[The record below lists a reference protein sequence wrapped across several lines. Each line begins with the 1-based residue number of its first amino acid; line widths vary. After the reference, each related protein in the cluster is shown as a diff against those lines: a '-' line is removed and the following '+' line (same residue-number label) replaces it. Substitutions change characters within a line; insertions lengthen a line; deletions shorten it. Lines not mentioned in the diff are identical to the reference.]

1 MQNNSDQY
9 FYMNRYDFGVVGNCS
24 FLAFI
29 DTNAN
34 VNWMCMPRFDSS
46 FIFGSLLDKK
56 KGGEFS
62 IMPANGQYESK
73 QYYLKNTNILAT
85 EFKVP
90 EGTFRVIDFA
100 PRFNQ
105 YERYFKPLMLFRKI
119 ELISGNPFI
128 RVKCHP
134 VDNYGKTTSETSLG
148 SNHIRYLNLQSQVRL
163 ATDIPLNYIVGE
175 KAFVLNETQYIVFSY
190 GVPLEAPLVET
201 SELFLTKTLNYWIN
215 WVKSTSIP
223 NIYQDEVIRSAL
235 VLKLHQYED
244 TGAVIAAG
252 STSLPEYDQ
261 SHRNWD
267 YRYCW
272 MRDTYY
278 TLNAFNNIGHFE
290 ELEKYFAFI
299 QNVILN
305 EKQQIKPLYT
315 ISGERVPDEKVLLL
329 EGYLKNKPVRIGNNA
344 NYQTQNDVYGQILIS
359 LLPLFIDKRL
369 NYSDI
374 QKSEFITKWLLD
386 RIYDHMDEPDSGLWE
401 FGTTNQFHCYTYLFH
416 WAGCQAAIQIG
427 KVANRDDITK
437 KATSLAKKSRQYIE
451 KCYNTDVKAYMQ
463 SVGSTYLDASNL
475 QMITMNYLNPNGG
488 RAMHHLKAHENVLF
502 HDPKLFY
509 RYLHDDLGVSR
520 NSFIISGFWYA
531 EALASVGMLNKASRV
546 IETLNKCS
554 NHLGLFSED
563 ADKEY
568 GQWGNF
574 PQTYSHVGLVNAV
587 YRLSKRLDKPI
598 FL

>member
-1 MQNNSDQY
+1 
-9 FYMNRYDFGVVGNCS
+9 MNRYNFGVVGNCS

-62 IMPANGQYESK
+62 IMPANGNYESK

-85 EFKVP
+85 EFQVP
-90 EGTFRVIDFA
+90 EGIFRVIDFA

-119 ELISGNPFI
+119 ELISGNPTI

-134 VDNYGKTTSETSLG
+134 VDNYGKKIPDISTA
-148 SNHIRYLNLQSQVRL
+148 SNHIRYLNLSNQIRL
-163 ATDIPLNYIVGE
+163 TTDIPLNYIIKD
-175 KAFVLNETQYIVFSY
+175 KAFVLNETKYLVFSY
-190 GVPLEAPLVET
+190 GAALEAPLAET
-201 SELFLTKTLNYWIN
+201 AELFLNKTRRYWVN

-261 SHRNWD
+261 AHRNWD

-299 QNVILN
+299 ENIMLN
-305 EKQQIKPLYT
+305 EKQLIKPLYT
-315 ISGERVPDEKVLLL
+315 ISGERVPDEKILLL
-329 EGYLKNKPVRIGNNA
+329 EGYKKNKPIRIGNNA
-344 NYQTQNDVYGQILIS
+344 NYQTQNDVYGQILVS

-369 NYSDI
+369 NYFDTK
-374 QKSEFITKWLLD
+374 KSESITKWLLD
-386 RIYDHMDEPDSGLWE
+386 RIEEYMDVPDSGPWE

-416 WAGCQAAIQIG
+416 WAGCKAAVKIG
-427 KVANRDDITK
+427 NIAGRNDITR
-437 KATSLAKKSRQYIE
+437 KARILAVLASRYIK
-451 KCYNTDVKAYMQ
+451 KCYNPSLKAYMQ
-463 SVGSTYLDASNL
+463 SVGSSQLDASSL
-475 QMITMNYLNPNGG
+475 QLITMNYLNPNGG
-488 RAMHHLKAHENVLF
+488 IALHHLKAHEQGLF
-502 HDPKLFY
+502 KTNGLFQ

-520 NSFIISGFWYA
+520 NSFIICGFWYA
-531 EALASVGMLNKASRV
+531 EALATVGMLKKAFSV

-563 ADKEY
+563 ADSEY

-598 FL
+598 FF

>member
-1 MQNNSDQY
+1 
-9 FYMNRYDFGVVGNCS
+9 MNKYNFGVIGNCS
-24 FLAFI
+24 YLAFI

-34 VNWMCMPRFDSS
+34 VNWLCLPRFDSS
-46 FIFGSLLDKK
+46 FLFGSLLDKK

-62 IMPANGQYESK
+62 ITPANGQFQSR

-85 EFKVP
+85 EFEMPQGK
-90 EGTFRVIDFA
+90 FRVIDFA
-100 PRFNQ
+100 PRFPQ
-105 YERYFKPLMLFRKI
+105 YDRYFKPLMLFRKI
-119 ELISGNPFI
+119 EIMEGNPFI
-128 RVKCHP
+128 IVKCHP
-134 VDNYGKTTSETSLG
+134 VDNYGKKIPETVAG
-148 SNHIRYLNLQSQVRL
+148 SNHIRFLNLSSQVRL
-163 ATDIPLNYIVGE
+163 TTDIPLNYIMGE
-175 KAFVLNETQYIVFSY
+175 KPFLLGETHYMVFSY
-190 GVPLEAPLVET
+190 GVPLEAPLAET
-201 SELFLTKTLNYWIN
+201 SEQFLNKTRSYWIN

-223 NIYQDEVIRSAL
+223 YFYQDEVIRSAL

-252 STSLPEYDQ
+252 STSLPEFNQ

-299 QNVILN
+299 QNVMLN

-315 ISGERVPDEKVLLL
+315 ISGEQVPDEKILLL

-344 NYQTQNDVYGQILIS
+344 NYQTQNDVYGQILVS

-369 NYSDI
+369 NYIDTK
-374 QKSEFITKWLLD
+374 KSELITDWLLD
-386 RIYDHMDEPDSGLWE
+386 RIAEFMDVPDSGPWE
-401 FGTTNQFHCYTYLFH
+401 FGTTNQYHLYTYLFH
-416 WAGCQAAIQIG
+416 WAGCKAAIKIG
-427 KVANRDDITK
+427 SIANRSDISK
-437 KATSLAKKSRQYIE
+437 KAKHLAAKSTKYIQ
-451 KCYNTDVKAYMQ
+451 KCYNPDKKAYMQ
-463 SVGSTYLDASNL
+463 SVGSSFFDASSL
-475 QMITMNYLNPNGG
+475 QLITMNYLNPNGG
-488 RAMHHLKAHENVLF
+488 RAIHHLKAHEKALF
-502 HDPKLFY
+502 KDEGLFY
-509 RYLHDDLGVSR
+509 RYLHDDLGKPTT
-520 NSFIISGFWYA
+520 SFIICGFWYA
-531 EALASVGMLNKASRV
+531 EALAAIGMLDKAISV
-546 IETLNKCS
+546 IEKLNKSS

-563 ADKEY
+563 ADENY

-587 YRLSKRLDKPI
+587 YKLSKKLDNPI

>member
-1 MQNNSDQY
+1 
-9 FYMNRYDFGVVGNCS
+9 MNRYNFGVIGNCS
-24 FLAFI
+24 YLAFI

-34 VNWMCMPRFDSS
+34 VNWLCMPRFDSS

-62 IMPANGQYESK
+62 IKPDNGNYTSE

-85 EFKVP
+85 EFEVP
-90 EGTFRVIDFA
+90 EGKFRVIDYA
-100 PRFNQ
+100 PRFIQ
-105 YERYFKPLMLFRKI
+105 YDRYFKPLMLFRKI
-119 ELISGNPFI
+119 ELIAGNPFI

-134 VDNYGKTTSETSLG
+134 VDNYGKKIPDTSAA
-148 SNHIRYLNLQSQVRL
+148 SNHIRFLNLSSQVRL
-163 ATDIPLNYIVGE
+163 TTDIPLNYIIKE
-175 KAFVLNETQYIVFSY
+175 KAFVLNETQYMVFSY
-190 GVPLEAPLVET
+190 GVPLEAPLAET
-201 SELFLTKTLNYWIN
+201 AELFLTKTHNYWVN

-223 NIYQDEVIRSAL
+223 DIYQDEVIRSAL

-252 STSLPEYDQ
+252 STSLPESDQ

-299 QNVILN
+299 QNVMLN
-305 EKQQIKPLYT
+305 EKQRIKPLYT
-315 ISGERVPDEKVLLL
+315 ISGDLVPDEKILLL

-344 NYQTQNDVYGQILIS
+344 IYQTQNDVYGQILVS

-369 NYSDI
+369 NYIDTK
-374 QKSEFITKWLLD
+374 KSESITMWLLD
-386 RIYDHMDEPDSGLWE
+386 RIAEYMDIPDSGPWE

-416 WAGCQAAIQIG
+416 WAGCKAAVKIGSIAGRNDIG
-427 KVANRDDITK
+427 K
-437 KATSLAKKSRQYIE
+437 KAKLLAGKASKYIE
-451 KCYNTDVKAYMQ
+451 KCYSPSDKAYMQ
-463 SVGSTYLDASNL
+463 SVGSKYIDASNL
-475 QMITMNYLNPNGG
+475 QLITMNYLNPNGG
-488 RAMHHLKAHENVLF
+488 AALHHLKAHEKELF
-502 HDPKLFY
+502 QANGLFQ

-520 NSFIISGFWYA
+520 TSFIICGFWYA
-531 EALASVGMLNKASRV
+531 EALAAVGMINKAFRV
-546 IETLNKCS
+546 IEALNKCS

-563 ADKEY
+563 ADEEY

-587 YRLSKRLDKPI
+587 YRLSKKLDKPI